1 VPDFRETRKKL
12 KVAMIAMVAVD
23 VVAAGVLL
31 SPWVGSSTSRRMQ
44 LAQLWKELQVKTKQV
59 EPLRGLD
66 KKIVLADSQIKEFYN
81 TRLTSQDSAISEEL
95 GKVASQT
102 GVKISGIKYKM
113 NDPEPV
119 GLRPLEI
126 DADLSGGYLQ
136 LVRFINSLE
145 RDQLFFL
152 IDDVSLGNEQMGQV
166 KLQMKMRTF
175 VKTGA

>member
-102 GVKISGIKYKM
+102 GVKISGIKYKI

-175 VKTGA
+175 VKSGV

>member
-1 VPDFRETRKKL
+1 MPDFRETRKKL

>member
-1 VPDFRETRKKL
+1 MPDFRETRKKL

-102 GVKISGIKYKM
+102 GVKISGIKYKI

-175 VKTGA
+175 VKSGV

>member
-1 VPDFRETRKKL
+1 
-12 KVAMIAMVAVD
+12 MIAMVAVD

>member
-1 VPDFRETRKKL
+1 
-12 KVAMIAMVAVD
+12 
-23 VVAAGVLL
+23 
-31 SPWVGSSTSRRMQ
+31 
-44 LAQLWKELQVKTKQV
+44 
-59 EPLRGLD
+59 
-66 KKIVLADSQIKEFYN
+66 
-81 TRLTSQDSAISEEL
+81 
-95 GKVASQT
+95 
-102 GVKISGIKYKM
+102 
-113 NDPEPV
+113 V

-175 VKTGA
+175 VKSGV

>member
-1 VPDFRETRKKL
+1 
-12 KVAMIAMVAVD
+12 MIAMVAVD

-126 DADLSGGYLQ
+126 DADLLGGYLQ